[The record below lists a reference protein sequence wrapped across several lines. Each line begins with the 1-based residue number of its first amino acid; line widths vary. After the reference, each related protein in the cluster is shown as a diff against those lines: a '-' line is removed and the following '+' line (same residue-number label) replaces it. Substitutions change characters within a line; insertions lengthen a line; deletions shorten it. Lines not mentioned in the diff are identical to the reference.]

1 LTSFDE
7 LLDRRLKE
15 LEAAL
20 YSAGRPLTIE
30 EIQPVIGT
38 RSDNVAN
45 DVVDALRDQYASRNR
60 ALEIVRL
67 DDGRAVMQLKEVY
80 DEFVKQFNSK
90 PLLKLGPLKT
100 LSYVAFH
107 QPVDQRQVI
116 ADRGNHVYS
125 HLRMMENMGLIHRER
140 TEERSYMITT
150 TSFYADY
157 FGFSNNPERSRIQLK
172 QIFRDLKIT
181 KLENGAIDNLFDDV
195 IEGLE
200 KLDDMEKEEKELAN
214 PRDGLT
220 QGLPQYT
227 GSSNDSSK

>member
-45 DVVDALRDQYASRNR
+45 DVLDALRDQYTSRNR

-157 FGFSNNPERSRIQLK
+157 FGFSHNPERSRIQLK

-200 KLDDMEKEEKELAN
+200 KLDDMEKEEKELAD

-220 QGLPQYT
+220 QGLPQYA

>member
-1 LTSFDE
+1 MTSFDE

-15 LEAAL
+15 LEAAF

-157 FGFSNNPERSRIQLK
+157 FGFSHNPERSRIQLK

-200 KLDDMEKEEKELAN
+200 KLDDMEKEEKELAD

-220 QGLPQYT
+220 QGLPQYA